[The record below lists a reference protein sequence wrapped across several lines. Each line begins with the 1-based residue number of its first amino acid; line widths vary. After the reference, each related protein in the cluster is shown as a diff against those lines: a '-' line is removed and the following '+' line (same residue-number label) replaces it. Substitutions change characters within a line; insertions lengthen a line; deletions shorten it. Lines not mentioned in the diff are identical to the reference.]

1 MTSNFIMEVFGPL
14 NDSVRK
20 ILDLPDSVPPILRA
34 VVHLEIGVK
43 LLLIMLENENLH
55 ILRECQLK
63 LMVHVVLL

>member
-20 ILDLPDSVPPILRA
+20 FLDLPDSVPPILRA
-34 VVHLEIGVK
+34 VVHREIGVK
-43 LLLIMLENENLH
+43 LLLIMLENLH

-63 LMVHVVLL
+63 LMVHLLLL